1 MKYSFNDVDLIIVA
15 GGQGAR
21 LGSDIPKAFLPLF
34 GQRIIDRTLSAFK
47 GLDFASIIVVCP
59 HEMATEHMSMHNDAV
74 KTCVGGKTRAE
85 SVFNGLQHS
94 FAKYVLVHDGA
105 RPFVDVSKLPDMV
118 DGLRAGA
125 MSTSYAA
132 PITDSLVRG
141 AGESVD
147 RRDLWALQTPQGFD
161 RDMLFDVLEDTTDF
175 EHGDE
180 TKLLSEY
187 KEINPTLI
195 PSSSDN
201 FKITYPEDFARA
213 EKLLLANYHDVR
225 VGTGYDVHRFESGDH
240 IIIGGVRVAHDRGIA
255 AHSDGD
261 VVFHALS
268 DALYGAIADHDIGHH
283 FSNMSKDTQNMDSVH
298 ILKAAHQA
306 VQNKNGILCH
316 LDVTILAEE
325 PKMSPHRDA
334 MRQSI
339 SDALNIQINRVS
351 IKATTMEKMDSIGK
365 SEGLGAMCNV
375 TVRFGS

>member
-1 MKYSFNDVDLIIVA
+1 MKCDSKDTDLIIVA
-15 GGQGAR
+15 GGAGAR
-21 LGSDIPKAFLPLF
+21 LGCDIPKAFMPLF
-34 GQRIIDRTLSAFK
+34 GKRIIDRTLQAFN
-47 GLDFASIIVVCP
+47 GYDFASIIIVCP
-59 HEMATEHMSMHNDAV
+59 EDIDFNDQNI
-74 KTCVGGKTRAE
+74 KTCVGGKTRGE

-94 FAKYVLVHDGA
+94 FAKYVFVHDAA
-105 RPFVDVSKLPDMV
+105 RPFADTSKLSDMIEA
-118 DGLRAGA
+118 LRAGA
-125 MSTSYAA
+125 ISTSYAA
-132 PITDSLVRG
+132 PVTDSLVRG
-141 AGESVD
+141 MGESVD

-161 RDMLFDVLEDTTDF
+161 RDMLFDVFEDTTDF
-175 EHGDE
+175 DMGDE
-180 TKLLSEY
+180 TKLMSEY

-213 EKLLLANYHDVR
+213 EKLIVSSFYDVR
-225 VGTGYDVHRFESGDH
+225 VGQGFDVHRFCDGDH
-240 IIIGGVRVAHDRGIA
+240 ITIAGIKIPHNKGIE

-268 DALYGAIADHDIGHH
+268 DALYGTISDHDIGHH
-283 FSNMSKDTQNMDSVH
+283 FSNMSDNTKNMDSIH
-298 ILKAAHQA
+298 ILQAAHQA

-325 PKMSPHRDA
+325 PKMSPFRDH

-339 SDALNIQINRVS
+339 SNALNIQIDRVS

-365 SEGLGAMCNV
+365 SEGIGAMCNV